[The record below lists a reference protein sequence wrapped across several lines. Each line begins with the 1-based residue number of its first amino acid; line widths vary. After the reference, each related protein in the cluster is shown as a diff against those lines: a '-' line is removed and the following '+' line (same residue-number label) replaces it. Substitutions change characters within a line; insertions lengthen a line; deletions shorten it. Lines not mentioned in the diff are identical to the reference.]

1 MTIREKEKGDG
12 EEWTTLVTPPV
23 HLNLPLKKAV
33 LKSMYFVNFK

>member
-1 MTIREKEKGDG
+1 MTIREKEKEDG

-23 HLNLPLKKAV
+23 HLPLKKAV

>member
-23 HLNLPLKKAV
+23 HLNLPLKKSSFEVHV
-33 LKSMYFVNFK
+33 LCQF